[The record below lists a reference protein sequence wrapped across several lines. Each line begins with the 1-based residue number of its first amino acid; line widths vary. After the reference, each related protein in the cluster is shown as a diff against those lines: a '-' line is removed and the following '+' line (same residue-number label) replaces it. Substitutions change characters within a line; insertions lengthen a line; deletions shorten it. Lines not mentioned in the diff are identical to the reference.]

1 MSPVPITS
9 VIAAIFGILL
19 VPLSMRVGLLRSK
32 EKIWFLDGGNEELT
46 RRMRAHGNFIEYVPI
61 ALLLIALVELG
72 GGSSG
77 LVWGLGA
84 GLLAARVAHA
94 VGVSMS
100 PTSPGRAVGALG
112 TFAVLLVSSI
122 ILAVTTLSR

>member
-9 VIAAIFGILL
+9 VVAAIFVVML
-19 VPLSMRVGLLRSK
+19 VFLSLRVGLLRSK

-46 RRMRAHGNFIEYVPI
+46 RRIRAQGNFIEYVPL

-72 GGSSG
+72 GGSGG
-77 LVWGLGA
+77 LVWALGA

-94 VGVSMS
+94 AGVSRTT
-100 PTSPGRAVGALG
+100 TSPARSAGTLG
-112 TFAVLLVSSI
+112 TFAVLLVSAGW
-122 ILAVTTLSR
+122 LLLEHF